1 MGSEGGHPQSG
12 SRRSARSV
20 ARTNGLEADED
31 GAMLISRKRPA
42 ACNPTWLNPVFTN
55 AEHSDTGY
63 GFGAGHPLDSPTL
76 DTR

>member
-31 GAMLISRKRPA
+31 GAMLIQPETA
-42 ACNPTWLNPVFTN
+42 AASNPTC
-55 AEHSDTGY
+55 
-63 GFGAGHPLDSPTL
+63 
-76 DTR
+76 